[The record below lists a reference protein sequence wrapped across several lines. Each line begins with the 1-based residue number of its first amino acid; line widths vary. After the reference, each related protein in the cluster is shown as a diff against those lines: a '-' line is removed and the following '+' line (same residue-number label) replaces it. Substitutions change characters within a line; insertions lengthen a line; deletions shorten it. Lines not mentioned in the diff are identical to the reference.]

1 MMDTDTLFTCIY
13 LLEFDSLI
21 VSRFGHSQISLSLGW
36 AFLFL
41 PFHFAAV
48 LLQLSFQSALLAR
61 NCLAGETLAF
71 IQ

>member
-1 MMDTDTLFTCIY
+1 MMDTDTLLICIY

-41 PFHFAAV
+41 PFQFHQV
-48 LLQLSFQSALLAR
+48 TSAELYL
-61 NCLAGETLAF
+61 CITCY
-71 IQ
+71 